1 MLSTS
6 WHGWAAQ
13 VSNVFAFGWWLTANT
28 LCKAA
33 SIQKSSVPK
42 FKDLLELL
50 WHKSI
55 LLDTLDML
63 LCSLLDMN
71 MHNIIHMLQAIQSNM
86 RQESLT
92 PPQVWVGVCFE

>member
-13 VSNVFAFGWWLTANT
+13 VSNVFAFGWSLTANT

-33 SIQKSSVPK
+33 AIQVSSVPR
-42 FKDLLELL
+42 FMDLLGLL
-50 WHKSI
+50 WQSI

-63 LCSLLDMN
+63 ALLP
-71 MHNIIHMLQAIQSNM
+71 A
-86 RQESLT
+86 
-92 PPQVWVGVCFE
+92 